1 MRAKPA
7 GANDKA
13 AQAEL
18 ARLEKVLA
26 RIQNFAQ
33 AGDVASVV
41 RLADRT
47 LAKTASLTSPEA
59 LVLRARFQLQLAPS
73 LVDLGQVDRALQLL
87 DEALDVAPAQAQ
99 AILAARGSV
108 RLYTG
113 ETQLA
118 LDDLTSAID
127 VPPLPDG
134 RAHFAA
140 LLNRGLLN
148 MGRGRLS
155 DAELDTRA
163 AVAVAASN
171 GQPENEFMARHNLA
185 YLKFL
190 YGDLPSA
197 LAEMQA
203 AENTL
208 PETYVGIP
216 ALDRARVLQAAGLF
230 AEAEE
235 FVAKAIDDFRR
246 NKAGTDLAD
255 ALLLSA
261 ELDIHSGDTRSARRK
276 AQRAEVLRTQQ
287 SNASAALVARLTNLR
302 ARPTETGPGRTR
314 AVLRRYAEEAA
325 DLADRLA
332 AAGLSDDSATAR
344 LVAAQSYLGA
354 DDVDSARSLTGAVWH
369 ADSKPSLPTRLRARY
384 VAGRIALADSD
395 RAAGLAELR
404 KGLDDLEEF
413 QARFGSQDLQSGAAI
428 HGSLLTK
435 LGLRTAIEGGSP
447 AVILQW
453 LERGRAVSTRLPVVH
468 PPADP
473 ELAELLG
480 ALRYTVTQLREA
492 AMAGLAA
499 PELERQAKELRRQ
512 VRARSW
518 IVSGSG
524 AATRPLSL
532 TAVRRLL
539 AGDPD
544 DPTVVAFITGL
555 DAVRA
560 LVITAKG
567 AWFHPLGFW
576 DDEAPRHR
584 RRAADLDMLAA
595 PRISA
600 PLRKVA
606 AASVVGELQRL
617 SEQLL
622 DPILP
627 RFSGGPML
635 IAAVGELAT
644 LPWNLLPGLTGRPV
658 SVASSVTAAMVASG
672 RPARAHLR
680 GVLAVAGPEVPQG
693 AKEAEQVAALHPGAG
708 LLVDEHATGEAVL
721 AQLPSGGLLHVA
733 AHGHHETES
742 ALFSSVLLADGPLY
756 GYDIAPNP
764 RLPDH
769 VVLSSCDVGRSHL
782 RPGGEPLGLAAAL
795 LRSGVST
802 VVAGVS
808 RISDSLALEV
818 MVGYHERLVA
828 GDSPAAALASAV
840 GSVDGELAAFN
851 CFGSGN

>member
-1 MRAKPA
+1 VVRQDRGNRGKRSPEP
-7 GANDKA
+7 G
-13 AQAEL
+13 L
-18 ARLEKVLA
+18 IRLEQALTQ
-26 RIQNFAQ
+26 IQIYAQ
-33 AGDVASVV
+33 AGKVVGAV
-41 RLADRT
+41 RLADRALATSKGLVSAEAT
-47 LAKTASLTSPEA
+47 L
-59 LVLRARFQLQLAPS
+59 LRARIQTNLASS
-73 LVDLGQVDRALQLL
+73 LVDVGQVARALQLL
-87 DEALDVAPAQAQ
+87 DEALDAAPGQAQ
-99 AILAARGSV
+99 AIFTARGFI
-108 RLYTG
+108 RLRTG
-113 ETQLA
+113 ETELA
-118 LDDLTSAID
+118 LADLTTAIEG
-127 VPPLPDG
+127 PRLADG

-148 MGRGRLS
+148 MDRGRLS
-155 DAELDTRA
+155 EAEQDTRA
-163 AVAVAASN
+163 AVAVAVST
-171 GQPENEFMARHNLA
+171 GQPDNEFMARHNLA

-197 LAEMQA
+197 LAEMQS

-208 PETYVGIP
+208 SAGYVGVP

-230 AEAEE
+230 VEAAEFTARAVDE
-235 FVAKAIDDFRR
+235 FRH

-261 ELDIHSGDTRSARRK
+261 ELDMHFGQTRGARNK
-276 AQRAEVLRTQQ
+276 AHRAETLRAQQ
-287 SNASAALVARLTNLR
+287 SNPSAALVARLTNLR
-302 ARPTETGPGRTR
+302 ARPTEVSPGRTR
-314 AVLRRYAEEAA
+314 AVLRRYAEEAVQIGEQLS
-325 DLADRLA
+325 D
-332 AAGLSDDSATAR
+332 AGLIDDSATA
-344 LVAAQSYLGA
+344 LLLAAQSYLGA
-354 DDVDSARSLTGAVWH
+354 DDVERARPLVDAVWH
-369 ADSKPSLPTRLRARY
+369 AGGRPSLPTRLRARY
-384 VAGRIALADSD
+384 VTGRIALADGD
-395 RAAGLAELR
+395 RLKGLAELR
-404 KGLDDLEEF
+404 KGLDDLEDF
-413 QARFGSQDLQSGAAI
+413 QSRFGSQDLQSGAAI

-435 LGLRTAIEGGSP
+435 LGLRTAIETGSP
-447 AVILQW
+447 ATILQW
-453 LERGRAVSTRLPVVH
+453 LERGRAVSTRLPAVH

-480 ALRYTVTQLREA
+480 ALRYATTQARQA
-492 AMAGLAA
+492 ALGGGPAA
-499 PELERQAKELRRQ
+499 ALERQVTELRKQ

-532 TAVRRLL
+532 AAVRRLL

-567 AWFHPLGFW
+567 AWFRLLGDW
-576 DDEAPRHR
+576 DDEASRHR

-595 PRISA
+595 PRVSG
-600 PLRKVA
+600 PLRRVA
-606 AASVVGELQRL
+606 LKSVTDELQRL

-622 DPILP
+622 DPIAS
-627 RFSGGPML
+627 RFAGGPVL

-644 LPWNLLPGLTGRPV
+644 VPWNLLTALRGRPV

-680 GVLAVAGPEVPQG
+680 GVLAVAGPEVPHG
-693 AKEAEQVAALHPGAG
+693 AKEAERV
-708 LLVDEHATGEAVL
+708 VDEQATGEAVL

-756 GYDIAPNP
+756 GYDIAPNSH
-764 RLPDH
+764 LPDH

-808 RISDSLALEV
+808 RVSDSVALEV

>member
-1 MRAKPA
+1 MRAEPA
-7 GANDKA
+7 GESDR
-13 AQAEL
+13 AEL
-18 ARLEKVLA
+18 SKLERALE
-26 RIQNFAQ
+26 RIQTFAL
-33 AGDVASVV
+33 AGDGASVG

-47 LAKTASLTSPEA
+47 LTRTADLTSAEA
-59 LVLRARFQLQLAPS
+59 RVLRARLQLHLAPS
-73 LVDLGQVDRALQLL
+73 LVDRGQVDRALQLL
-87 DEALDVAPAQAQ
+87 DEALDAAPDQAQ

-108 RLYTG
+108 RLYT
-113 ETQLA
+113 EPQLA
-118 LDDLTSAID
+118 LDDLTAAIEG
-127 VPPLPDG
+127 PSLPDG
-134 RAHFAA
+134 RAQWAA

-148 MGRGRLS
+148 MSQGRLAA
-155 DAELDTRA
+155 AERDTRA
-163 AVAVAASN
+163 AIAVAEST

-185 YLKFL
+185 YVKFL

-208 PETYVGIP
+208 LTPYVGIP

-230 AEAEE
+230 AESAE
-235 FVAKAIDDFRR
+235 FVGRAIEDFRR
-246 NKAGTDLAD
+246 SKAGTDLAD

-261 ELDIHSGDTRSARRK
+261 ELDIHAGDNQAARRK
-276 AQRAEVLRTQQ
+276 AHRAEILRMQQ
-287 SNASAALVARLTNLR
+287 KNVNAALVARLTNLR
-302 ARPTETGPGRTR
+302 ARPTEISPGRTR
-314 AVLRRYAEEAA
+314 AVLRKYAREAA
-325 DLADRLA
+325 DLADELA
-332 AAGLSDDSATAR
+332 TAGLVDDSATAR
-344 LVAAQSYLGA
+344 LLAAQSYLGA
-354 DDVDSARSLTGAVWH
+354 DDVEQARPLATVVLQADTRASL
-369 ADSKPSLPTRLRARY
+369 SIRLRASY
-384 VAGRIALADSD
+384 VAGRIALADAD
-395 RAAGLAELR
+395 RTKGLAELR
-404 KGLDDLEEF
+404 KGLDDLEDF

-447 AVILQW
+447 AAILQW
-453 LERGRAVSTRLPVVH
+453 LERGRAVSTRLPAVH

-480 ALRYTVTQLREA
+480 ALRYTVMQAREA
-492 AMAGLAA
+492 SLVGEPA
-499 PELERQAKELRRQ
+499 PALERQARDLRRQ

-518 IVSGSG
+518 IVTGSG

-532 TAVRRLL
+532 AGVQRLL

-544 DPTVVAFITGL
+544 QPTVVAFITGL
-555 DAVRA
+555 EAVRA

-567 AWFHPLGFW
+567 AWFRPLGDW
-576 DDEAPRHR
+576 DDDAPRHR

-595 PRISA
+595 PRVSGR
-600 PLRKVA
+600 LRKVA
-606 AASVVGELQRL
+606 ATSVVGELQRL
-617 SEQLL
+617 SKPLL
-622 DPILP
+622 DPIRP
-627 RFSGGPML
+627 RFSEGPVL

-644 LPWNLLPGLTGRPV
+644 LPWNLLPGLSGRPV
-658 SVASSVTAAMVASG
+658 SVASSVTSAMVTSG

-680 GVLAVAGPEVPQG
+680 GVLAVAGPDVPHG
-693 AKEAEQVAALHPGAG
+693 AKEAEQVAALYPGAG
-708 LLVDEHATGEAVL
+708 LLIDGNATGEAVL

-769 VVLSSCDVGRSHL
+769 VVLSSCDVGRSHV

-802 VVAGVS
+802 VIAGVS
-808 RISDSLALEV
+808 RISDSVALEV
-818 MVGYHERLVA
+818 MVDYHQRLLA
-828 GDSPAAALASAV
+828 GASPAAALAAAV